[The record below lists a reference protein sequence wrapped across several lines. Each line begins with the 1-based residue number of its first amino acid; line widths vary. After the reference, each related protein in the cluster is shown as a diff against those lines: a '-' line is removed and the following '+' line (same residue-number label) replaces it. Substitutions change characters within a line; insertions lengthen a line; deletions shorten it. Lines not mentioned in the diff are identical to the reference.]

1 MKKITKL
8 TKYIWWR
15 LQVLF
20 NPNEQLGS
28 TIMRKLVFMLCLV
41 CVILFL
47 PVAVSAVGNISVS
60 SSPSGASVY
69 LDGTSTGTTTPA
81 KIESVASGSH
91 IVLLRLTGYQDYT
104 QSVIVSDNATSTVSA
119 TLTAALTTT
128 TTEAITNGSIYIE
141 SNPSN
146 AAVFLNTEYQGKT
159 PVTLYNITHGDYR
172 VVVQKTGYQDWSNRI
187 SVSLGTKT
195 DVYATLSPE
204 VTDTTLVTT
213 IPTATLLKTTTT
225 KKSTAKVPTPWPSA
239 TATPAS
245 PVSIPAI
252 LVAVGAGL
260 IILRKR

>member
-1 MKKITKL
+1 MKKIFF
-8 TKYIWWR
+8 I
-15 LQVLF
+15 
-20 NPNEQLGS
+20 
-28 TIMRKLVFMLCLV
+28 LCLF
-41 CVILFL
+41 CVIFLL
-47 PVAVSAVGNISVS
+47 PVAASAVGNISVS
-60 SSPSGASVY
+60 SSPSGSLVY

-119 TLTAALTTT
+119 SLTAALTTT
-128 TTEAITNGSIYIE
+128 TTEAITNGSIYVE

-146 AAVFLNTEYQGKT
+146 AAVFLNTVYQGKT
-159 PVTLYNITHGDYR
+159 PVTLSNITRGDYR

-187 SVSLGTKT
+187 SVSLGKRS

-213 IPTATLLKTTTT
+213 IPTATILKTTTT
-225 KKSTAKVPTPWPSA
+225 IKSSIKVPTPWPSD

-245 PVSIPAI
+245 PISILAI
-252 LVAVGAGL
+252 LSAVGAGL
-260 IILRKR
+260 IVLRK